1 MARRGFIRTVVTAAT
16 DTSLVSLEV
25 VKDELGQTSTA
36 NDGRLNRYIAE
47 ASRAAQEY
55 VNRVFAV
62 ETIKDEFW
70 PQRDPYPSLMP
81 GGVEPLQLS
90 TWPIVTVNEVTE
102 NGVTLVENTDFR
114 VNVADGQLIRLGGD
128 GYPKRWTAYAIAA
141 TYSAGFATIPPDV
154 SGKIARMVVQR
165 FLARGRDPAM
175 MSEDIPGVRS
185 IRLWVPTG
193 SDAGNMPPEVT
204 DVLENYRVPLVGSP

>member
-1 MARRGFIRTVVTAAT
+1 MARRGFIRTVVTPAS
-16 DTSLVSLEV
+16 DTNLITLAL
-25 VKDELGQTSTA
+25 VKDELDQTGTA
-36 NDGRLNRYIAE
+36 NDDRLNRYIAE

-55 VNRVFAV
+55 VNRIFAV

-70 PQRDPYPSLMP
+70 PQRDPYPQLMT
-81 GGVEPLQLS
+81 GGVAPLQLS
-90 TWPIVTVNEVTE
+90 TWPIVDVTEVLE
-102 NGVTLVENTDFR
+102 NGVTLVDGTDFR
-114 VNVADGQLIRLGGD
+114 INASDGQLIRLADD
-128 GYPKRWTAYAIAA
+128 GYPKNWPAYAISV
-141 TYSAGFATIPPDV
+141 TYSAGYATVPQDV
-154 SGKIARMVVQR
+154 AGKIARMVVQR